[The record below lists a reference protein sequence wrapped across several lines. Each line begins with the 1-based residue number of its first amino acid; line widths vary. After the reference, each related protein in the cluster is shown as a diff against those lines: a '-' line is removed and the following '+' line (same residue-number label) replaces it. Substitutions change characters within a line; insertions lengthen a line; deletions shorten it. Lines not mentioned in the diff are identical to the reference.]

1 MPRFTSRMPVK
12 TIALGAIVA
21 TVGIAGTAG
30 AASLI
35 TSAQIKDGAVMNRDI
50 HRGTI
55 SENRLD
61 RGVVAKLN
69 RAGHDGVNGRD
80 GVTLTSKGDKG
91 DAGENGRDGAQGAKG
106 DTGSNG
112 MLGAYQAVA
121 KYNAGD
127 TNAGAIATVAC
138 KNPNDTAISGGVKV
152 GDPSKNTPVSS
163 SFAGRMDWST
173 NQPKDGRLD
182 GWIVQF
188 GGGVAPETADVFAVC
203 VPNLHVDTHVTYSQN
218 G

>member
-61 RGVVAKLN
+61 RGVV
-69 RAGHDGVNGRD
+69 
-80 GVTLTSKGDKG
+80 DKG